1 MTNDHYENFPVA
13 SPLLPPRLRAP
24 VRVIYAFA
32 RSADD
37 LADEGDALPEARIAA
52 LTAYES
58 ELDLID
64 AGQRPTTDLFQQLA
78 QTIKEHHLKTKPLR
92 DLLSA
97 FRQDVV
103 KTRYAHIDELLD
115 YCSRSANPVGRIM
128 LALSDYHS
136 PELLNQSDDICTALQ
151 LINFLQDVAIDWE
164 KSRIYLPK
172 QDLSLFG
179 VSEQQIAEGLS
190 DHRWRALMQ
199 FQVERA
205 RCLMLRGA
213 PLALNV
219 DGRLGWELRCI
230 VHGGLRILEKIEAVD
245 YDVFRQRPILQ
256 PLDWLLLGW
265 RAFSYSQSLSGMTSK
280 GADSE

>member
-13 SPLLPPRLRAP
+13 SPLLPPKLRAP

-78 QTIKEHHLKTKPLR
+78 QTIKEHQLETKPLR

-128 LALSDYHS
+128 LALSEYHS
-136 PELLNQSDDICTALQ
+136 PELLNQSDAICTALQ

-164 KSRIYLPK
+164 KSRIYLP
-172 QDLSLFG
+172 QEDLSLFG
-179 VSEQQIAEGLS
+179 VSEQQIAEGLR

-205 RCLMLRGA
+205 RSLMLQGA

-219 DGRLGWELRCI
+219 GGRLGWELRFI

-265 RAFSYSQSLSGMTSK
+265 RALSYSQSLSGMVSK
-280 GADSE
+280 RPDTE

>member
-13 SPLLPPRLRAP
+13 SPLLPPKLRAP

-37 LADEGDALPEARIAA
+37 LADEGDVPPEARIAA

-78 QTIKEHHLKTKPLR
+78 QTIKEHQLETKPLR

-103 KTRYAHIDELLD
+103 KTRYAHSDELLD

-128 LALSDYHS
+128 LALSEYHS
-136 PELLNQSDDICTALQ
+136 PELLNQSDAICTALQ

-164 KSRIYLPK
+164 KSRIYLPQ
-172 QDLSLFG
+172 QDLSVFG
-179 VSEQQIAEGLS
+179 VSEQQIAEGLR

-205 RCLMLRGA
+205 RSLMLQGA
-213 PLALNV
+213 PLPLNV
-219 DGRLGWELRCI
+219 GGRLGWELRFI

-265 RAFSYSQSLSGMTSK
+265 RALSYSQSLSGMASK
-280 GADSE
+280 RPKTE